1 MHISAIP
8 RRRPVPP
15 FANHTPRAF
24 EFQKTGK
31 LHQTSAMF
39 GPTGMAVPVM
49 LPAGPAPSAKPAKPD
64 VSASERSS
72 TGGSVSYASSR
83 ADVKSQDESRPTSSE
98 LVAGE
103 DSRNPFVDRMM
114 TQTNLLVLPPS
125 NPSYQM
131 AYFLKTTGPV
141 KEPPVKGARSK
152 RISSAMRIF
161 KGSSRRPS
169 ESLTAAH
176 MRFVE
181 KDCHFCAVLIS
192 YRLNEVIS
200 EEKEELEL
208 ETQATEKASHT
219 SRKPLISPEPSLP
232 EVVVPKISKTD
243 QLSTDSLHDWVLGF
257 EGAKTDT
264 KPQEH
269 EGPEALRGWPIKR
282 ISQTLPH
289 EETIRVL
296 DRKIVA
302 PVRPL
307 FLGTKART
315 EQLGA
320 DRHVRVIR
328 GRTAPLRSHPVTPG
342 PVPSIAP
349 PALPENKAS
358 PVVADPVK
366 AASLVQPSPRRLH
379 DHPLVLQRTSSDVT
393 GLRFSHLS
401 QDGIRSVSNSPG
413 PPPPRSPL
421 RLSIPSESLGEM
433 LGKST
438 GGTSPERWARD
449 RTPINEE
456 QAIRVTKEAA
466 VTYVDRE
473 ERDDDLPSFLRPG
486 SSGTSSDV
494 FCTNATQSKTGSSK
508 PLELIDAMVKASQQN
523 TSRRRLRR
531 ARPEGP
537 RPLDLG
543 GSHLQ
548 GSIERDQRLDG
559 YCTSPLSMKR
569 TNSIGDLSENYR
581 IIATTASPS
590 PRISHVR
597 KAPSARGR
605 DSPIPRVKTTKRGR
619 GPKSMTSTPSRAS
632 SPSKKTRQ
640 STTPELPSPPP
651 QKELP
656 PTPRAKSDRL
666 SRMEATLGIGLAR
679 TSSTRNLPAPPAGEN
694 GRSMMFPS
702 PPSSAKTARFK
713 LQAGENSPLTI
724 EARMEALE
732 RRNKLLEAA
741 LSAVLKTGGTLNGCP
756 CQASHAEGHDCQ
768 EAVASEPL
776 VARGSVRSR
785 VSSVSNGSSALDVY
799 LNTRGK

>member
-1 MHISAIP
+1 MK
-8 RRRPVPP
+8 PVPP

-181 KDCHFCAVLIS
+181 KDCHFCAVLIF

-219 SRKPLISPEPSLP
+219 SRKPLISPEPRLP

-401 QDGIRSVSNSPG
+401 QDGIRSVSDSPG

-531 ARPEGP
+531 ARPEGS

-605 DSPIPRVKTTKRGR
+605 NSPIPRVKTTKRGR

-666 SRMEATLGIGLAR
+666 SRMEATLEIGLAR

>member
-1 MHISAIP
+1 MK
-8 RRRPVPP
+8 PVPP

-83 ADVKSQDESRPTSSE
+83 ADVRSQDESRPTSSE

-181 KDCHFCAVLIS
+181 KDCHFCAVLIF

-219 SRKPLISPEPSLP
+219 SRKPLISPEPRLP

-401 QDGIRSVSNSPG
+401 QDGIRSVSDSPG

-569 TNSIGDLSENYR
+569 TNSMGDLSENYR

-605 DSPIPRVKTTKRGR
+605 NSPIPRVKTTKRGR

-666 SRMEATLGIGLAR
+666 SRMEATLEIGLAR

>member
-181 KDCHFCAVLIS
+181 KDCHFCAVLIF

-219 SRKPLISPEPSLP
+219 SRKPLISPEPRLP
-232 EVVVPKISKTD
+232 EVVVPKISK
-243 QLSTDSLHDWVLGF
+243 TDSLHDWVLGF

-289 EETIRVL
+289 EEKIRVL

-401 QDGIRSVSNSPG
+401 QDGIRSVSDSPG

-494 FCTNATQSKTGSSK
+494 FCTNATLSKTGSSK

-605 DSPIPRVKTTKRGR
+605 NSPIPRVKTTKRGR

-666 SRMEATLGIGLAR
+666 SRMEATLEIGLAR

-732 RRNKLLEAA
+732 RQNKLLEAA